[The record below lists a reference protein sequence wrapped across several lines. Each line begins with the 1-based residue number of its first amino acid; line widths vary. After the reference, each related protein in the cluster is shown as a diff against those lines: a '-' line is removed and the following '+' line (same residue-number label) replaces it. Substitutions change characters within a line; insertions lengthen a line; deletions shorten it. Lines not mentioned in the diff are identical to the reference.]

1 MLFFKNDYGIGCI
14 DEILELLAK
23 ANPETNAAY
32 GLDKYCLKA
41 ANIIKSKMVDQDVDI
56 HFASGGTQT
65 NQVMIKAA
73 LRPYEAVIAAE
84 SGHIATH
91 ETGSIEA
98 TGHKVITV
106 NGSNGKVTPAAVIAA
121 YDEHMLQFEHM
132 VYPKMVYISNST
144 ELGTVYTRAELE
156 ALRNVCDRLGLYL
169 MMDGARIGVALMSG
183 VDYTLNDIARWCD
196 MFYIGGTKNGAMFG
210 EAIVIS
216 NDDLKKHF
224 RFYLKQDGALLA
236 KGWLLGIQFI
246 GLFENDAF
254 YKVADHSNKMAK
266 QIQEALPTLGYPLFM
281 RSDTNQIFLTVTPS
295 QFEYLKQYVDFETWI
310 IRDGAY
316 VIRLVTN
323 WLTTQEEVDQLIPYL
338 MKAKDMK

>member
-1 MLFFKNDYGIGCI
+1 MHGM
-14 DEILELLAK
+14 EE
-23 ANPETNAAY
+23 P
-32 GLDKYCLKA
+32 
-41 ANIIKSKMVDQDVDI
+41 
-56 HFASGGTQT
+56 
-65 NQVMIKAA
+65 
-73 LRPYEAVIAAE
+73 
-84 SGHIATH
+84 
-91 ETGSIEA
+91 
-98 TGHKVITV
+98 
-106 NGSNGKVTPAAVIAA
+106 
-121 YDEHMLQFEHM
+121 
-132 VYPKMVYISNST
+132 IS
-144 ELGTVYTRAELE
+144 
-156 ALRNVCDRLGLYL
+156 
-169 MMDGARIGVALMSG
+169 
-183 VDYTLNDIARWCD
+183 
-196 MFYIGGTKNGAMFG
+196 FG

-266 QIQEALPTLGYPLFM
+266 QIQETLPTLGYPLFM

-323 WLTTQEEVDQLIPYL
+323 WLTTQEEVDQLIAYL